1 MKENRKAR
9 TPAPRMPQSSGLTV
23 LGSNLAG
30 CPPGAPPDPPTGGG
44 PHWPG
49 GGGGGV
55 SPGGGWKVMSL
66 SSVNGPERFSAVLS
80 GKVAPE
86 SAIRNDQAGRAAAR
100 RLGGVRAAGAD
111 PCAKRSRNDPAA
123 TT

>member
-1 MKENRKAR
+1 MNENRNAR
-9 TPAPRMPQSSGLTV
+9 TPAPRMPQSRVLTV

-30 CPPGAPPDPPTGGG
+30 GPPGAPPGGG

-66 SSVNGPERFSAVLS
+66 SYISTVLAVLS

-86 SAIRNDQAGRAAAR
+86 SAIRNDQAGKAAAR
-100 RLGGVRAAGAD
+100 RHPGAGPSRPDTPRPKIGGDPSPTPGAGT
-111 PCAKRSRNDPAA
+111 S
-123 TT
+123 